1 MWSAIA
7 VTARRTVANVKSSA
21 IRPRQPEVPNL
32 MGETAM
38 AGYCTWVRIVHKD
51 EDARQK
57 DAPTLTKQKMTDGE
71 GHERQAVP
79 GGISHLR
86 IDCRGTKGRTQRGR
100 KETGRLREYCAQR
113 GVDL

>member
-1 MWSAIA
+1 MWSAMA

-51 EDARQK
+51 EDSRQK
-57 DAPTLTKQKMTDGE
+57 DAPNTYEVRNDGRRDY
-71 GHERQAVP
+71 ERQAVSDSF
-79 GGISHLR
+79 SHLR
-86 IDCRGTKGRTQRGR
+86 IDCRGPKNWAQRRR
-100 KETGRLREYCAQR
+100 KETSRLREYCAR
-113 GVDL
+113 